1 MPSGR
6 FFTGIMQLITSVG
19 VAAGQYRRRSRITNP
34 VVAQSLSGVRT
45 SQHAGRTHAHC
56 DRRWRLLKSTGQ
68 TKRIKPSTHVR
79 VDDAGVAMHTSAASQ
94 AGIDAV
100 GVRGA
105 MCPRGTCDQE
115 PSRWWPNQRCAMNC
129 ERVPTAQSPRPG
141 TEPEL
146 LRRGCRSGRRPH
158 GTSLAPPHHICARP
172 SHPSSSRSRHPRIRH
187 RMCHGL
193 TGGR

>member
-1 MPSGR
+1 
-6 FFTGIMQLITSVG
+6 MQLITSVG

-105 MCPRGTCDQE
+105 MWFAVTLGLMACV
-115 PSRWWPNQRCAMNC
+115 AMT
-129 ERVPTAQSPRPG
+129 RSP
-141 TEPEL
+141 L
-146 LRRGCRSGRRPH
+146 N
-158 GTSLAPPHHICARP
+158 
-172 SHPSSSRSRHPRIRH
+172 RIRLVPWE
-187 RMCHGL
+187 REIRSL
-193 TGGR
+193 PDGGQTNVAQ